1 VVAGGDVLITA
12 GLYNGSSSGSAEER
26 YAPLNA
32 DGSVSSFS
40 GATGSNTIFSAGGG
54 NVFNHAAVG
63 YVDGTGAFH
72 VLVIGGDDVD
82 TPTKKHNTVFLYNS
96 RVANGPARLT
106 EVSSARDTCPFLFE
120 G

>member
-1 VVAGGDVLITA
+1 
-12 GLYNGSSSGSAEER
+12 GSAEER

-82 TPTKKHNTVFLYNS
+82 TPTKKHNTVFFY
-96 RVANGPARLT
+96 
-106 EVSSARDTCPFLFE
+106 
-120 G
+120 